1 MAGEDLSVGGLSGRY
16 ASALFELADANT
28 ALDQVAA
35 DLTGLRQAISDST
48 DLQRLLRSPLYGRDA
63 QERALGAVLDQIGV
77 SPLTKRFAVVVA
89 KNRRLYAFTGMIEAF
104 LAELARRRG
113 EVTAK
118 GTVARPLSAEQA
130 ASLEET
136 LKRAVGGKV
145 KIDTRIDESLIGG
158 LIVQVGSR
166 MVDGSVK
173 TKLQKLQHAMKGA

>member
-1 MAGEDLSVGGLSGRY
+1 MAGEDLSVGGLAGRY
-16 ASALFELADANT
+16 AAALFELADEQK

-35 DLTGLRQAISDST
+35 DLTGLKQIITESA

-63 QERALGAVLDQIGV
+63 QERALGAVLDQAGV
-77 SPLTKRFAVVVA
+77 SALTKRFALVVA
-89 KNRRLYAFTGMIEAF
+89 KNRRLYAFSGMINAF

-118 GTVARPLSAEQA
+118 VTVARALSAEQA
-130 ASLEET
+130 AQLEES
-136 LKRAVGGKV
+136 LRKAVGGKV
-145 KIDTRIDESLIGG
+145 KVDTHIDESLIGG

-166 MVDGSVK
+166 MIDGSVK